1 MTHKLKTETFSQ
13 KIERSDG
20 VIVLRLTPLVS
31 FVTCYLKCFLHGIF
45 TLSRQLLGV
54 VQIKNGPKFTAI

>member
-20 VIVLRLTPLVS
+20 VIVLPLTSLFS
-31 FVTCYLKCFLHGIF
+31 FVTFYLKACIFPKSVSKWDGFL
-45 TLSRQLLGV
+45 
-54 VQIKNGPKFTAI
+54 